1 MQKGYSVFVC
11 LQNSATRQSHVWSQW
26 KIYIYILGRDLLPLN
41 PKILL
46 KI

>member
-1 MQKGYSVFVC
+1 MQNGHSVPLR

-26 KIYIYILGRDLLPLN
+26 EIYIYILGRDLLPLN